1 MSYYKLNNTYKVN
14 HPYNDQM
21 YGVDVG
27 NAGCSTIHNTGCPG
41 SSPPPDAVYYQT
53 DKYCEL
59 VDNKFQCKDEYK
71 DDSNCVTWCSNLSRC
86 ICNGQGV
93 CSSDDNVAC
102 VCSNEGQD
110 PKSNCDKCLTNRDA
124 STYPECKKQ
133 SRYYCKASSDG
144 GNPTCVL
151 SETPI
156 INSGTCGKA
165 GGYHADNEEGC
176 KKECLLPPT
185 KGGCSGT
192 GDIGYCTHELEK
204 KKQGTNYIYLKTGQ
218 DCYCEEMAE
227 SVGSHSCDVFAG
239 SFPYTT
245 KVVCTD
251 GKVPS
256 KRAKGFL
263 GITQGWGCT

>member
-21 YGVDVG
+21 YGVDVD

-41 SSPPPDAVYYQT
+41 ASPPSDAAFYQT

-71 DDSNCVTWCSNLSRC
+71 EDSNCVTWCSNLSPC

-93 CSSDDNVAC
+93 CSSSDNATC
-102 VCSNEGQD
+102 VCKDGQD
-110 PKSNCDKCLTNRDA
+110 PLSNCDKCVSGRDA
-124 STYPECKKQ
+124 YPECKKQ
-133 SRYYCKASSDG
+133 SRYYCKLSDTT
-144 GNPTCVL
+144 PTCVL
-151 SETPI
+151 SSTPI
-156 INSGTCGKA
+156 SNSGTCGNVN
-165 GGYHADNEEGC
+165 GYDPDNEAGC

-192 GDIGYCTHELEK
+192 GGDIGYCTHELG
-204 KKQGTNYIYLKTGQ
+204 KKQGTNIIYLKTGQ

-227 SVGSHSCDVFAG
+227 SVGSHSCYAPAPSGGVIWK
-239 SFPYTT
+239 TN
-245 KVVCTD
+245 VVCTD